1 MNVYKYSPLK
11 GGSYI
16 DLPENFK
23 HNNNKGLLNIKN
35 KDDKCFMWCHI
46 AYVFPTASD
55 HKNRLSKYINPE
67 NDVDY
72 TGITFP
78 VTLNQIDKIEKL
90 NEINFNIFTLD
101 DEEKYVLPLYISNN
115 KYDKIC
121 DMLLI
126 RKVIDNTIKCH
137 YVLITNLS
145 KLLSSQ
151 NKLHRKVSHC
161 RR

>member
-1 MNVYKYSPLK
+1 
-11 GGSYI
+11 
-16 DLPENFK
+16 
-23 HNNNKGLLNIKN
+23 
-35 KDDKCFMWCHI
+35 MWCHI
-46 AYVFPTASD
+46 AHLFPTASD
-55 HKNRLSKYINPE
+55 HKNRLSKYINHE

-126 RKVIDNTIKCH
+126 RKVIDNTIKSH
-137 YVLITNLS
+137 YVLITDLS
-145 KLLSSQ
+145 KLLYNQ
-151 NKLHRKVSHC
+151 NKTHKKVSYC
-161 RR
+161 RRCLQHFYTIEKLNDQMTYCKK

>member
-1 MNVYKYSPLK
+1 MINVLC
-11 GGSYI
+11 GV
-16 DLPENFK
+16 
-23 HNNNKGLLNIKN
+23 
-35 KDDKCFMWCHI
+35 I
-46 AYVFPTASD
+46 AHLFPTASE
-55 HKNRLSKYINPE
+55 HKNKLSKYSSHE

-101 DEEKYVLPLYISNN
+101 DEEKYVLPLYIFNN

-121 DMLLI
+121 DMLSI
-126 RKVIDNTIKCH
+126 RKVIDKTIKSH

-145 KLLSSQ
+145 KLLHNQ
-151 NKLHRKVSHC
+151 DKTHKKVCYC
-161 RR
+161 RRCLQHFYTIEKLNEIDGAVEFSDK